1 MASKFLALATGLVVM
16 AAGGAASACGQ
27 MGTVDHAQPGVKI
40 MVRGYGYGFEGG
52 DRPLRLVWASGQVV
66 AATVR
71 IDATGAFEVEIP
83 APTTPGTHELVALEG
98 EDDPA
103 PASVT
108 VTVLTIGA

>member
-1 MASKFLALATGLVVM
+1 MASKFLALATALIGM

-27 MGTVDHAQPGVKI
+27 MATVGHAQPGAMI

-52 DRPLRLVWASGQVV
+52 DRPLRLVWANGQVV
-66 AATVR
+66 ATMARV
-71 IDATGAFEVEIP
+71 DATGAFEVEIP
-83 APTTPGTHELVALEG
+83 APTTPGAHQLVALEG

-108 VTVLTIGA
+108 VTVLAIGA